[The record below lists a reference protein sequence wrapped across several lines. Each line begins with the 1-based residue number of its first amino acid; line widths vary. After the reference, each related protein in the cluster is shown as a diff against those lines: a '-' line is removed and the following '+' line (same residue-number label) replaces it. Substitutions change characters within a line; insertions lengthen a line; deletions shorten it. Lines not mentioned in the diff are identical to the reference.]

1 MKVKEEMNK
10 MFKIVTQDKRVS
22 KQGAG
27 RKNKFCKTPEIRRWR
42 RGSVGG
48 QLLAWPGVQEWGV

>member
-22 KQGAG
+22 KQGCWE
-27 RKNKFCKTPEIRRWR
+27 KE
-42 RGSVGG
+42 
-48 QLLAWPGVQEWGV
+48 

>member
-27 RKNKFCKTPEIRRWR
+27 RKNKFCKTPEIRR
-42 RGSVGG
+42 
-48 QLLAWPGVQEWGV
+48 